1 LLEARRRVVSLLER
15 HNLGLTRYCL
25 SVCHHQQTDLP
36 ARTIKHSCL
45 VSQTTVLLVQPR
57 RHWKSLEGVHQPSQL
72 PTNHLGIIWPKLLC
86 LVIPGFT
93 GSYKSWLYLPTLQL
107 FFLHTYLAW
116 TLAINKAGC
125 LEELRA
131 LHSAQKYLQPSPP
144 GAGRVEFFISY
155 NFVLVTLSHT
165 FH

>member
-1 LLEARRRVVSLLER
+1 VSLLER
-15 HNLGLTRYCL
+15 HDLGLTGDCL
-25 SVCHHQQTDLP
+25 SRCHRQRTDRP

-45 VSQTTVLLVQPR
+45 VSQTTVLFVQPR
-57 RHWKSLEGVHQPSQL
+57 RHAHTSSSA
-72 PTNHLGIIWPKLLC
+72 PTAAYQHPWHIWHIWPKLLC
-86 LVIPGFT
+86 LVTPGST
-93 GSYKSWLYLPTLQL
+93 GSYKSWLYLPTLQP